1 MQQEMSLFA
10 WEFTWQSFRLN
21 RKKHLA
27 VSRSS
32 SLHCF
37 ILSQSGLCEKAAPL
51 SCKRETENQRLECPP
66 EIQRDE
72 FRPNWH
78 VWLKRQLESS
88 IVLQIETL
96 KRKLQTPEII
106 HQTWTVSPRDA
117 KLEVLTAVRWDQAPH
132 LRENAGSHSPDICE
146 STPNTQ
152 KDGHFK
158 HSPGII
164 SSRWAFP
171 KIGGKPPK
179 WINFIMLP
187 NPII

>member
-72 FRPNWH
+72 FREKAAPLSCKRETENQRLECPPEIQRDEFRPNWH

-96 KRKLQTPEII
+96 KRKLQTPEI
-106 HQTWTVSPRDA
+106 
-117 KLEVLTAVRWDQAPH
+117 
-132 LRENAGSHSPDICE
+132 
-146 STPNTQ
+146 
-152 KDGHFK
+152 
-158 HSPGII
+158 
-164 SSRWAFP
+164 
-171 KIGGKPPK
+171 
-179 WINFIMLP
+179 
-187 NPII
+187 